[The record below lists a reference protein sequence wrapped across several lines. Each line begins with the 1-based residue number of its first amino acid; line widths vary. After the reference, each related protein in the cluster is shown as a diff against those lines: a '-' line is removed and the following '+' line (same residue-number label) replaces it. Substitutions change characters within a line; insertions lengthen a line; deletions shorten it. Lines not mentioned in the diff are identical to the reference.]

1 LVTTP
6 NSNIPADSNASR
18 RDQVES
24 TASGHLVSGESGC
37 DDPASLTIGS
47 SSVPQVPMTPR
58 TTARPPLAD
67 RRWFYGW
74 TLVWVISFTELVSW
88 GVLYYAFSVLLV
100 PMGEDL
106 GWSRVQMTAA
116 FSVGGLVAGLVGIP
130 VGRWVDRH
138 GARLLMT
145 GGAIGASLMVLAWSQ
160 VQSLPMFFLIW
171 VGIGITM
178 AAVLYEPTF
187 VIVATWF
194 RRDRN
199 KALAVLTFTGGLAS
213 VVFLPL
219 TTWLVERTG
228 WREALVILAIILAI
242 ATILPHWFFVR
253 HQPADLELRPDG
265 APQVAVIH
273 ESPAASDAT
282 PRPSGTVEGPAVT
295 LHDALRTVQFW
306 WISSSF
312 AVIWGC
318 AVAVQIHLIPYLQ
331 DIGFSA
337 AFAATAAGAIGL
349 FKLPGRIVFAPLADR
364 LGHRRL
370 SILVFVSHAAAI
382 AVLAMSQSLVGIW
395 LFVILFSA
403 GNGSLTL
410 MRASLVA
417 DVFGLRS
424 YGAISGTTA
433 FVSQT
438 AMAAGP
444 LVVSLLVA
452 WWGGYTPV
460 FWTLAIMVA
469 LSAIGVAQVRQ
480 VTLPNRQITQP
491 GTT

>member
-1 LVTTP
+1 
-6 NSNIPADSNASR
+6 
-18 RDQVES
+18 
-24 TASGHLVSGESGC
+24 
-37 DDPASLTIGS
+37 
-47 SSVPQVPMTPR
+47 MF
-58 TTARPPLAD
+58 ARAGTHPPLAD

-74 TLVWVISFTELVSW
+74 TLVWIVSFTELVSW

-100 PMGEDL
+100 PMGDDL

-116 FSVGGLVAGLVGIP
+116 FSVGGLVAGLAGIP

-145 GGAIGASLMVLAWSQ
+145 VGAVSATLMVLAWSQ
-160 VQSLPMFFLIW
+160 VQSLPVYFLIW
-171 VGIGITM
+171 IGIGLTM
-178 AAVLYEPTF
+178 SAVLYEPTF

-219 TTWLVERTG
+219 TTWLVGWTG
-228 WREALVILAIILAI
+228 WREALVILAAILAI
-242 ATILPHWFFVR
+242 TTIAPHWLFIR
-253 HQPADLELRPDG
+253 RQPADLGLMPDG
-265 APQVAVIH
+265 
-273 ESPAASDAT
+273 T
-282 PRPSGTVEGPAVT
+282 PRVEMIHDVPAGSRPEPVSPPAGPAVT
-295 LHDALRTVQFW
+295 LRDAMHTIQFW

-318 AVAVQIHLIPYLQ
+318 AVAVQIHLIPYLL

-349 FKLPGRIVFAPLADR
+349 FKLPGRIIFAPLADR
-364 LGHRRL
+364 WGHRKL
-370 SILVFVSHAAAI
+370 SIVVFLAHAAGI
-382 AVLAMSQSLVGIW
+382 AVLAMSHSLTGIW
-395 LFVILFSA
+395 LFVVLFSA

-417 DVFGLRS
+417 DVFGLRA
-424 YGAISGTTA
+424 YGAISGTMA
-433 FVSQT
+433 FVSQA

-444 LVVSLLVA
+444 LIVSVLVA
-452 WWGGYTPV
+452 AWGGYTPV
-460 FWTLAIMVA
+460 FWTLAAVVG
-469 LSAIGVAQVRQ
+469 LSAIGIAQVRQ
-480 VTLPNRQITQP
+480 VTA
-491 GTT
+491 TTNQMTHSAGP

>member
-1 LVTTP
+1 MFARADTP
-6 NSNIPADSNASR
+6 
-18 RDQVES
+18 
-24 TASGHLVSGESGC
+24 
-37 DDPASLTIGS
+37 
-47 SSVPQVPMTPR
+47 
-58 TTARPPLAD
+58 PPLAD

-74 TLVWVISFTELVSW
+74 TLVWIVSFTELVSW

-116 FSVGGLVAGLVGIP
+116 FSVGGLVAGLAGIP

-138 GARLLMT
+138 GARSLMT
-145 GGAIGASLMVLAWSQ
+145 GGAVAATLMVLAWSQ
-160 VQSLPMFFLIW
+160 VRTLPVFFLIW
-171 VGIGITM
+171 IGIGLTM
-178 AAVLYEPTF
+178 SAVLYEPTF

-219 TTWLVERTG
+219 TTWLVGWTN
-228 WREALVILAIILAI
+228 WREALVVLAGILAA
-242 ATILPHWFFVR
+242 ATILPHWLFIR
-253 HQPADLELRPDG
+253 RQPADLGLLPDG
-265 APQVAVIH
+265 TPRVEVLH
-273 ESPAASDAT
+273 EAT
-282 PRPSGTVEGPAVT
+282 PAPEPVATEPEVMPSDGPAMTVEKA
-295 LHDALRTVQFW
+295 LHTTQFW

-349 FKLPGRIVFAPLADR
+349 FKLPGRVIFAPLADR

-370 SILVFVSHAAAI
+370 SILVFLAHSAAI
-382 AVLAMSQSLVGIW
+382 AVLAMSHSLAGIW

-417 DVFGLRS
+417 DVFGLRA
-424 YGAISGTTA
+424 YGTISGIMA
-433 FVSQT
+433 FVSQA

-444 LVVSLLVA
+444 LIVSLLVA
-452 WWGGYTPV
+452 GWGGYTPV
-460 FWTLAIMVA
+460 FWTLAIMVGCST
-469 LSAIGVAQVRQ
+469 LGIAQVRQ
-480 VTLPNRQITQP
+480 VSSDN
-491 GTT
+491 GTSSPT